1 MNYTYKGGGYMVR
14 VRINTS
20 QVNRAIR
27 DLNREVDKK
36 VRREVQKLERELKR
50 KLK

>member
-1 MNYTYKGGGYMVR
+1 MVR

-27 DLNREVDKK
+27 ELNREVDKQVK
-36 VRREVQKLERELKR
+36 REMQKLERDSKR

>member
-1 MNYTYKGGGYMVR
+1 MVR

-27 DLNREVDKK
+27 ELNREVDKHLK
-36 VRREVQKLERELKR
+36 REVQRLERDLKK